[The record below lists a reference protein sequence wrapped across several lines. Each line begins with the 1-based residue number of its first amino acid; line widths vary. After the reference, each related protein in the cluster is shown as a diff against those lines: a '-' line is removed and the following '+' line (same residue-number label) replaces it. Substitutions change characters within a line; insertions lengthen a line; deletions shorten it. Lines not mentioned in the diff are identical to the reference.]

1 MLTFLIFRLISPRY
15 PEEKD
20 GNGRTLYGGVRD
32 GNIVGGTKVGF
43 DSKLISSLVFHLNSG
58 VSWSRLQEHS
68 HRDDQ
73 HRCPREGGGSR
84 GDKYNQCNI
93 MDCLWI
99 DCSDKNNFSYSFPRW
114 NMQGSKGF
122 L

>member
-1 MLTFLIFRLISPRY
+1 MTISFSRY

-32 GNIVGGTKVGF
+32 GNIVGGTKVSF
-43 DSKLISSLVFHLNSG
+43 DSKLRFSMFFILTQVYLGPDFKSILTGMVSIDAQGRVGVQEVILSLSIQYDRTPLILIGTS
-58 VSWSRLQEHS
+58 L
-68 HRDDQ
+68 
-73 HRCPREGGGSR
+73 
-84 GDKYNQCNI
+84 Y
-93 MDCLWI
+93 
-99 DCSDKNNFSYSFPRW
+99 SYPRW